1 MENYSVVRNLFSKS
15 FDMGKVLMNGT
26 LSYFHTNSGRR
37 QYMYQAALWGGI
49 ASLSLFFGALIG
61 IYLKIPKKITAFIM
75 AFGTGLIIGSA
86 TFDLLSEAEGN
97 ADILQ
102 ITAMFLL
109 GAGIFTLFELWI
121 SKKGGSQR
129 KRSKKN
135 PHNHSGLAIYTG
147 TLMDAIP
154 ESIIIGVSFL
164 GSQSVQWVFIAAIFI
179 SNFPEALSS
188 SIGLKLDNY
197 SPKKI
202 LTLWGSVVV
211 ISSLSAL
218 AGYIFLRNAPESTA
232 FIIGAFG
239 AGGLLAMV
247 SSTMLPEAFEEGGP
261 VVGFISASGI
271 ILSYIFTNL

>member
-1 MENYSVVRNLFSKS
+1 MF
-15 FDMGKVLMNGT
+15 
-26 LSYFHTNSGRR
+26 
-37 QYMYQAALWGGI
+37 QAALWGGA
-49 ASLSLFFGALIG
+49 ASLSLFLGALIG
-61 IYLKIPKKITAFIM
+61 IFFKIPKRITAFIM

-86 TFDLLSEAEGN
+86 TFDLLSEAAGN
-97 ADILQ
+97 ANIIH

-109 GAGIFTLFELWI
+109 GAAIFTAFELWI

-135 PHNHSGLAIYTG
+135 PHDHSGLAIYIG

-164 GSQSVQWVFIAAIFI
+164 GSQSIQWVFIAAIFI

-188 SIGLKLDNY
+188 SIGLKLDRY
-197 SPKKI
+197 STKKI
-202 LTLWGSVVV
+202 LILWGSVVV
-211 ISSLSAL
+211 VSSLSSL
-218 AGYIFLRNAPESTA
+218 LGYTFLQDAPESTEY
-232 FIIGAFG
+232 IIGAFG

-247 SSTMLPEAFEEGGP
+247 SSTMLPEAFEDGGP
-261 VVGFISASGI
+261 LVGFLSAAGI